1 MTQTI
6 GSEEL
11 GRMLRTAAAKV
22 RQAVPT
28 LSQLD
33 SVIGDGDH
41 GTTMDRAMGLIDK
54 ALDAAKGAAPK
65 AVLNDVGWAVLGVD
79 GGASGPL
86 LGMFFLGMSEA
97 VGEGA
102 AVDAKGVA
110 AMFEGGLK
118 SLQQQ
123 TKAVVGDKT
132 MMDALMPAVTALR
145 GAADGGASVAA
156 AMAKA
161 AEAAEV
167 GAAST
172 KDLQARFG
180 RARNLG
186 ERSKGYQD
194 PGATS
199 LSLLLRGMADAL
211 A

>member
-1 MTQTI
+1 M
-6 GSEEL
+6 
-11 GRMLRTAAAKV
+11 
-22 RQAVPT
+22 
-28 LSQLD
+28 
-33 SVIGDGDH
+33 
-41 GTTMDRAMGLIDK
+41 
-54 ALDAAKGAAPK
+54 
-65 AVLNDVGWAVLGVD
+65 GWAVLGVD